1 MIEPYRDTQA
11 DNSHHEEVLR
21 AALRIASHVRRT
33 PVVTSK
39 RLNELAGADL
49 FFKCENLQTTGAF
62 KIRGAT
68 NAVLRLTVAE
78 RRLGVAT
85 HSSGNHG
92 AALASAARQVGE
104 SAWIVVPET
113 ATTIKRANIERY
125 GGQIVECGP
134 TLADREAK
142 LEEVLADT
150 GATCIPPYDHDDVIA
165 GQGTL
170 GLELVNQAQALD
182 SIWLPVGGGGMAA
195 GVVAAVGA
203 TDVQVCGAEPNLAD
217 DAAESLARGE
227 RLGPRPPKTI
237 ADGLRTGLGRRNF
250 ERLMAYRLPI
260 TLVDD
265 EAILAAMR
273 LLWASL
279 ELVVEPSGA
288 VAFAAVLRARPQGR
302 VGIVLSG
309 GNVELDLLSI
319 DV

>member
-1 MIEPYRDTQA
+1 ML
-11 DNSHHEEVLR
+11 SHHEDVVR
-21 AALRIASHVRRT
+21 AARRIAAYVHRT
-33 PVVTSK
+33 PVATSE
-39 RLNELAGADL
+39 RLNELAGAEL
-49 FFKCENLQTTGAF
+49 FFKCENLQKTGAF

-68 NAVLRLTVAE
+68 NAVLRLTAAE

-92 AALASAARQVGE
+92 AALANAARQVGA

-134 TLADREAK
+134 TLVDREAK

-170 GLELVNQAQALD
+170 GLELVDQAEELD

-203 TDVQVCGAEPNLAD
+203 TGVQVCGAEPALAD

-227 RLGPRPPKTI
+227 LLGPRPPKTM

-250 ERLMAYRLPI
+250 ERLLAYGLPI
-260 TLVDD
+260 TLVD
-265 EAILAAMR
+265 EAAIDSAMR
-273 LLWASL
+273 LLWAWL
-279 ELVVEPSGA
+279 KLVVEPSGA
-288 VAFAAVLRARPQGR
+288 VAFAAVLRAHPQGR
-302 VGIVLSG
+302 IGIVLSG
-309 GNVELDLLSI
+309 GNVELELWGQSK
-319 DV
+319 VPE